1 MHLKRWGWTIAVIA
15 LAALLCAPLAVAAD
29 DGPAAQGCTTAG
41 DMYVTAYLGLRLR
54 STPSLAS
61 QQVGILWNGE
71 HVKVIG
77 CDVRADGILWSNV
90 EVSRFGT
97 TLTGWASATYL
108 TTGGVNTPGPASCE
122 VATAALRL
130 RAAPSLSG
138 AILRIVPRGTT
149 LLTTSTPETMA
160 DGYAW
165 KNMTISGTSVWAAK
179 TYLQCTD

>member
-1 MHLKRWGWTIAVIA
+1 MFSKRWRWMIVVLA
-15 LAALLCAPLAVAAD
+15 LATLLGAPLAVVAD
-29 DGPAAQGCTTAG
+29 DGLTAQGCTKAG

-54 STPSLAS
+54 STPSLVG

-77 CDVRADGILWSNV
+77 CDVQADGILWSNV

-97 TLTGWASATYL
+97 TISGWASAAYL
-108 TTGGVNTPGPASCE
+108 TTGGITTPGPASCE
-122 VATAALRL
+122 VVTAALRL

-149 LLTTSTPETMA
+149 LLTTSTPETVA
-160 DGYAW
+160 DGYTW

-179 TYLQCTD
+179 TYLQCTN